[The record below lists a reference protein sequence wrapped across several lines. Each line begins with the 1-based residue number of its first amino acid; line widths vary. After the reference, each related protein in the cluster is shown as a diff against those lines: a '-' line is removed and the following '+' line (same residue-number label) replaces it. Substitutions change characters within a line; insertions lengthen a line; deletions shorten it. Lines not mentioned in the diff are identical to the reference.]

1 MSVIDTFRMDDR
13 VAIVTGGASGI
24 GRAFAEAM
32 AEAGADVVIADVDVD
47 GAETVAGELASE
59 TGSET
64 VALEV
69 DVSEEAEV
77 EGMVEETVDRF
88 GRIDAAFAN
97 AGVGEPEMGLHYYS
111 MDQWDRIVDVNL
123 RGVFLTDRAVAEV
136 MREQG
141 SGSIVNTASIYG
153 LVSSSELG
161 FNYAYN
167 ASKGGVVN
175 LTRTL
180 GAELAADGV
189 RVNAIAPGHIR
200 TQLGGGLLQEDA
212 RGVQD
217 LQEAVEER
225 TPMNRFAV
233 PEELKGMA
241 VYLASDA
248 SQFCTGYTYAVD
260 GGWLS
265 L

>member
-1 MSVIDTFRMDDR
+1 MSVLDKFRMDDR

-24 GRAFAEAM
+24 GRAISEAM
-32 AEAGADVVIADVDVD
+32 AEAGADVVIADIDSE
-47 GAETVAGELASE
+47 GAKTVAEELGSN
-59 TGSET
+59 TDSET

-69 DVSEEAEV
+69 DVSEEDDV
-77 EGMVEETVDRF
+77 DQMVEDTLDQF
-88 GRIDAAFAN
+88 GQIDAAFAN
-97 AGVGEPEMGLHYYS
+97 AGIGHPEMGLNYYS
-111 MDQWDRIVDVNL
+111 MDQWDQIIDVNL
-123 RGVFLTDRAVAEV
+123 RGVFMTNRAVAEV
-136 MREQG
+136 MLEQG
-141 SGSIVNTASIYG
+141 AGSIVNTASIYG

-161 FNYAYN
+161 YNYAYN

-180 GAELAADGV
+180 GAELADQGV

-212 RGVQD
+212 RGVED
-217 LQEAVEER
+217 LHEEVKDR
-225 TPMNRFAV
+225 TPIGRFAS
-233 PEELKGMA
+233 PDELKGLA

-248 SQFCTGYTYAVD
+248 SEFCTGYTYAVD

-265 L
+265 I